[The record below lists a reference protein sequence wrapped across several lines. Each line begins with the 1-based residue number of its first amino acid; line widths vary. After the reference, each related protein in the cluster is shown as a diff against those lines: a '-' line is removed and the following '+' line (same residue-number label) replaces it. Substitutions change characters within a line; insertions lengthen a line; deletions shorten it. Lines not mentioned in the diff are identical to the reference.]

1 MDNLIITRIRAVCA
15 RMHDATKGDAIVGIV
30 IETER
35 RKVMGCVTG
44 AWKRGTRY
52 KMVKLHGMGRG
63 TKSRKKNDRC
73 DTHGTEDASVIN
85 CS

>member
-1 MDNLIITRIRAVCA
+1 MY
-15 RMHDATKGDAIVGIV
+15 DATKGDAIVGIV

-35 RKVMGCVTG
+35 RKVVGCVTG

-63 TKSRKKNDRC
+63 TKSRKKK
-73 DTHGTEDASVIN
+73 
-85 CS
+85 

>member
-1 MDNLIITRIRAVCA
+1 MYDE
-15 RMHDATKGDAIVGIV
+15 TKGDAIVGIV

-63 TKSRKKNDRC
+63 TKSRKKKMIVA
-73 DTHGTEDASVIN
+73 THMEPRMRLSLIAVN
-85 CS
+85 VRYL